1 MVMTMKKII
10 SLLICM
16 IMTVG
21 FFGTAVSA
29 ARSKVALTKTS
40 ITLEVGE
47 TATLKLSGAT
57 GKTKWRITD
66 VSVCR
71 YKSGVVTAV
80 GEGTA
85 YIYATNNGKKYKC
98 TVTVTAPKET
108 SSYDA
113 DSFDSVFSMEKGEQA
128 QVDIMTSGYGKIKVL
143 NNDPNI
149 ISVSCGTVT
158 DGNFTLYVSA
168 ESVGVAKVTVYDSTD
183 PSEYFTLGF
192 VVSSEGVSVKVG
204 SDTDAK
210 ADILSADEF
219 VDEVIRLVNEE
230 RAAAGLDAL
239 EKNDTLCTNA
249 DLRAKEVA
257 KKFSHKRPDGTRCFT
272 AITISYMCA
281 AENIAKGQT
290 SPAEVMDSW
299 MNSDGHRK
307 NILSPDYRQIG
318 VGYDEASGSWVQIF
332 TD

>member
-1 MVMTMKKII
+1 MKKLV
-10 SLLICM
+10 SLLICV

-21 FFGTAVSA
+21 FFGTGVSA
-29 ARSKVALTKTS
+29 VQKIGLTRTS

-47 TATLKLSGAT
+47 TATLKLSGAK

-66 VSVCR
+66 ASVCK
-71 YKSGVVTAV
+71 YKNGIVTAV
-80 GEGTA
+80 GEGKA

-98 TVTVTAPKET
+98 TVTVTAPEESVT
-108 SSYDA
+108 SYDP
-113 DSFDSVFSMEKGEQA
+113 DSFDSVFSMEMGERA
-128 QVDIMTSGYGKIKVL
+128 QVDIMTTGYGKIKVR
-143 NNDPNI
+143 NEDPNI

-158 DGNFTLYVSA
+158 DGSFTLYVDA
-168 ESVGVAKVTVYDSTD
+168 EGVGVAMVTVYDSTD

-192 VVSSEGVSVKVG
+192 VVSSWG
-204 SDTDAK
+204 SEAQNDFYTDTK
-210 ADILSADEF
+210 ADILSSDEF

-249 DLRAKEVA
+249 DKRAREVA
-257 KKFSHKRPDGTRCFT
+257 KKFSHTRPDGTKCFT
-272 AITISYMCA
+272 AITISFTSA

-307 NILSPDYRQIG
+307 NILSPDYCQIG